1 MLTEIALL
9 NKLRHVFAHELL
21 CWEMWEQGR
30 QAAPVGVAFIFYLFD
45 FRIVKLIV
53 GSLFVLFA
61 ALEASCRFCIAC
73 KIYPLIYGM

>member
-1 MLTEIALL
+1 MS
-9 NKLRHVFAHELL
+9 LRMSCYVGK
-21 CWEMWEQGR
+21 CGNRGR
-30 QAAPVGVAFIFYLFD
+30 QAAPVGMAFIFYLFD